1 MGEKQSEIA
10 LFVCD
15 WSVNP
20 IKVSDEALSSFSA
33 DIRLAKVKCTSR
45 IDPVFY
51 IDSFLKGIDGV
62 LIVGC
67 KRGDCHFIEGNLQ
80 AEYKIKMVE
89 KLLDLAG
96 FEPGRLSAEWM
107 LALDEDKFE
116 ESLNKF
122 VDRIRAMGD
131 SPISTEQPDPL
142 IYERMQAAK
151 ATVEGF
157 RDRALASKEFEVTK
171 KGNVYGE
178 IVPQSKF
185 DEIQEDALKAEF
197 FRNWIYLLLKKSSSS
212 IGELSSRTGLR
223 KAQVL
228 RHIVAMRQRNL
239 VSLDH
244 VDNITPY
251 YGAMEAL
258 K

>member
-1 MGEKQSEIA
+1 MGEKPSEIA

-33 DIRLAKVKCTSR
+33 DIRLVKVKCTGR

-51 IDSFLKGIDGV
+51 IDSFLKGMDGV
-62 LIVGC
+62 LVVGC

-80 AEYKIKMVE
+80 AEYKIKMVG
-89 KLLDLAG
+89 KLLGLAG

-107 LALDEDKFE
+107 SALDEAKFE
-116 ESLNKF
+116 ESLNEF

-131 SPISTEQPDPL
+131 SPLSTEQPDPL
-142 IYERMQAAK
+142 LNERMLAAR

-157 RDRALASKEFEVTK
+157 RDRALASKELEVTE

-185 DEIQEDALKAEF
+185 DEIQEDALRAEF

-223 KAQVL
+223 RAQVL

-244 VDNITPY
+244 LDGITPY

-258 K
+258 

>member
-1 MGEKQSEIA
+1 MGEKLSKIA

-20 IKVSDEALSSFSA
+20 EKVSDKALSRFSA
-33 DIRLAKVKCTSR
+33 DIRLVKVKCTSR

-51 IDSFLKGIDGV
+51 VDSFLRGMDGV
-62 LIVGC
+62 LVIGC
-67 KRGDCHFIEGNLQ
+67 KHGDCHFVEGNIQ
-80 AEYKIKMVE
+80 AEYKMKMVE
-89 KLLDLAG
+89 KLLGLSG
-96 FEPGRLSAEWM
+96 FEPARLRGEWM
-107 LALDEDKFE
+107 SAVDEAKFE
-116 ESLNKF
+116 ETVSEF
-122 VDRIRAMGD
+122 IAHTRRMGGN
-131 SPISTEQPDPL
+131 PL
-142 IYERMQAAK
+142 SKGQSELLKEKMLAAK

-157 RDRALASKEFEVTK
+157 RDRALTSKELELTE

-178 IVPQSKF
+178 TVPQSRF
-185 DEIQEDALKAEF
+185 DEVQEDALSAEF

-212 IGELSSRTGLR
+212 VSDLSSRIGLT

-228 RHIVAMRQRNL
+228 GHIVAMRQRNL

-244 VDNITPY
+244 VEGVTPY

-258 K
+258 